1 MQRQKVESE
10 NYKGYSVWG
19 HAILQDGG
27 YAAGGTIMRE
37 GKLVE
42 GSGVLGTYE
51 SDDEARI
58 AGLDWCRA
66 WVDSHG

>member
-1 MQRQKVESE
+1 VESE

-27 YAAGGTIMRE
+27 YAAGGTIMRA
-37 GKLVE
+37 GKLIE
-42 GSGVLGTYE
+42 GSGILGTYE
-51 SDDEARI
+51 SDEEARI